1 MDRQIRQLIQEGS
14 TSVSNLLLKNYK
26 RMSLADE
33 EMMLIIHL
41 LSFQQEG
48 NQFPTLSQLE
58 DRLSMSGLRLIQL
71 LQKMM
76 KDQWIGIDEN
86 VDEQTGFRSESYN
99 LSVVYDR
106 LYDCLKQSYQVQRE
120 AFSDSRQEVA
130 VTSHMDIS
138 GGPADTMLF
147 SLDEEQKPDSLY
159 TQFEQTFGRP
169 LSPIEVETLQIW
181 AEEDGYAEEL
191 IIAAL
196 REAQSV
202 GKLFIRYIDRILLE
216 WQRNQVNSVEEAREY
231 SQRFRHPVAAKE
243 GR

>member
-147 SLDEEQKPDSLY
+147 SLDEEQQPDSLY

-196 REAQSV
+196 REAQFV

-231 SQRFRHPVAAKE
+231 SQRFRHPVAVKE

>member
-1 MDRQIRQLIQEGS
+1 MDRQIRQLLQEGS

-86 VDEQTGFRSESYN
+86 VDQQTGFRSESYN

-106 LYDCLKQSYQVQRE
+106 LFDCLKQTYQVQRE
-120 AFSDSRQEVA
+120 AFGDSRREVA
-130 VTSHMDIS
+130 ASSHMDIP

-147 SLDEEQKPDSLY
+147 SLDEEQQPDSLY
-159 TQFEQTFGRP
+159 SQFEQIFGRP

-181 AEEDGYAEEL
+181 VQEDGYAEEL

-196 REAQSV
+196 REAHSV

-231 SQRFRHPVAAKE
+231 SQRFRRQVAVKE

>member
-76 KDQWIGIDEN
+76 KDQWISIDEN

-106 LYDCLKQSYQVQRE
+106 LFECLKQSYQVQRE

-130 VTSHMDIS
+130 VTSHMDIP
-138 GGPADTMLF
+138 GGPTDTMLF
-147 SLDEEQKPDSLY
+147 TLDEEQQPDNLY

-181 AEEDGYAEEL
+181 VEEDRYAEEL
-191 IIAAL
+191 IIVAL

-216 WQRNQVNSVEEAREY
+216 WQRNQVCSVEEAREY
-231 SQRFRHPVAAKE
+231 SQRFRRQVAVKE